1 MATTHKCDLA
11 IVGGGLAG
19 GLIALALKAKRP
31 DLDLRLIEGGPNIG
45 GNHLWSFFAS
55 DIAEGDR
62 WIVAPLV
69 CHGWNH
75 YDIRFPAY
83 ARTLAAPYYS
93 IESHRLDAL
102 VRQALPAAALLLGR
116 RVLGL
121 SPQAVVLADGDR
133 IEARAVID
141 ARGAGDLG
149 QLELGWQKFVGR
161 EYQLSAPHDVARPIV
176 MYATVPQVD
185 GYRFVYVLPF
195 AADRLF
201 VEDTYY
207 SDTPDLYRPGPG
219 GNDDPIVARLTDY
232 VRAGGWAVDRVA
244 REEQGALPVALGGDF
259 EGYWQSGGA
268 NLPKAGMRAGLFH
281 PTTGYSLPDAVRTA
295 SLIARATDLSAV
307 GLHDLLHGFAAKTWA
322 KRGFY
327 RLLDRMLYKAAEPQE
342 RYRVLQHFYRLNPA
356 LVGRFYA
363 GQTTMFDQA
372 RILMGKPPVKLSAA
386 AKALR

>member
-1 MATTHKCDLA
+1 MASTIRCDLA

-19 GLIALALKAKRP
+19 GLIALALKKKRP
-31 DLDLRLIEGGPNIG
+31 DLDVRLIEAGPNIG

-55 DIAEGDR
+55 DIADADR

-69 CHGWNH
+69 CHGWNA
-75 YDIRFPAY
+75 YDIKFPAY
-83 ARTLAAPYYS
+83 NRSFDTAYYS
-93 IESHRLDAL
+93 IESTRLDAL
-102 VRQALPAAALLLGR
+102 VRAALPPQALLLSE
-116 RVLGL
+116 RVLGV
-121 SPQAVVLADGDR
+121 SPRAVVLGSGDR
-133 IEARAVID
+133 IEAAGVID
-141 ARGAGDLG
+141 ARGAADLS

-161 EYQLSAPHDVARPIV
+161 DYQLAEPHGVERPIV
-176 MYATVPQVD
+176 MDATVPQID

-195 AADRLF
+195 SPTRLF
-201 VEDTYY
+201 IEDTYY
-207 SDTPDLYRPGPG
+207 SDTPDLYRPAPG
-219 GNDDPIVARLTDY
+219 GNADPIVERIEAYRA
-232 VRAGGWAVDRVA
+232 AGGWTAGQVV

-259 EGYWQSGGA
+259 EGYWKSGGA
-268 NLPKAGMRAGLFH
+268 KLPKAGMRAGLFH

-295 SLIARATDLSAV
+295 SLIARASDLSAD
-307 GLHDLLHGFAAKTWA
+307 GLHDLLHGFASTTWA

-327 RLLDRMLYKAAEPQE
+327 RLLDRMLYRAAEPQE